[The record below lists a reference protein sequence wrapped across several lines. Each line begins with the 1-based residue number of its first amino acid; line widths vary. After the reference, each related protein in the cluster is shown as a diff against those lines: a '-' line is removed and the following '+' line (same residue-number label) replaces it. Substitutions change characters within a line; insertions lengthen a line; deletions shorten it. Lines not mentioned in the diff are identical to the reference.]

1 MLPRVVELNA
11 GDARLGRK
19 LYRHFLRVGIPD
31 PQLRLAQDAGV
42 TDDGRALNPVT
53 LEAIADA
60 ITGAGLATEAEVAAA
75 IADLAAFAADP
86 QTLLSGPRVFQVW
99 ARRP

>member
-1 MLPRVVELNA
+1 M
-11 GDARLGRK
+11 
-19 LYRHFLRVGIPD
+19 
-31 PQLRLAQDAGV
+31 
-42 TDDGRALNPVT
+42 T

-86 QTLLSGPRVFQVW
+86 QTLLSGPRVFQAW

>member
-1 MLPRVVELNA
+1 MERYVLR
-11 GDARLGRK
+11 GGRWGYDRL
-19 LYRHFLRVGIPD
+19 
-31 PQLRLAQDAGV
+31 QLLAQDAGV